1 MCTSEL
7 TTTPQHKLQRGGRTD
22 PERLPPSL
30 CLPPPA
36 QVQKLNPAGVL
47 TCLHLIEMECRLVVN
62 HDLDIPKIFLMWP
75 YCIVLETIRVTLN
88 TCRSKVDML
97 AWRLR

>member
-1 MCTSEL
+1 MSTSEL
-7 TTTPQHKLQRGGRTD
+7 TTTPQYKLRRGGRTD

-36 QVQKLNPAGVL
+36 QVLKLNPAGVL

-62 HDLDIPKIFLMWP
+62 HNLDVQKKKSPALFFL
-75 YCIVLETIRVTLN
+75 
-88 TCRSKVDML
+88 
-97 AWRLR
+97 